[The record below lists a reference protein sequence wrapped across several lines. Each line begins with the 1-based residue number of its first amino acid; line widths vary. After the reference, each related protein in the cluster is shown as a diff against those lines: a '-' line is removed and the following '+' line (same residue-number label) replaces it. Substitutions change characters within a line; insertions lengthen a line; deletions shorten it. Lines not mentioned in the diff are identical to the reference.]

1 MFYYWDLS
9 NEVSGFLDSPVGNNR
24 DCCLQLQFYL
34 DLGGVSEFLFEY
46 SATLNTQSV
55 FSLLFKLGF
64 VPEQTVFVS
73 SVLGDETQVGFKVL
87 ILN

>member
-9 NEVSGFLDSPVGNNR
+9 NEVSGFLDSPVGNDR

-46 SATLNTQSV
+46 SAVTQNV

-73 SVLGDETQVGFKVL
+73 SVLGDETQVGFKIL